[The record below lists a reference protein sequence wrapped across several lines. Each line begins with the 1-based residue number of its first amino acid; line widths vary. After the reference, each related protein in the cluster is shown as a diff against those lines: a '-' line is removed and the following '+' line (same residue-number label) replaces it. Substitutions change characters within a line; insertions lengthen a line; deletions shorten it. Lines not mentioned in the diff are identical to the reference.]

1 MAKSVCDGLS
11 LPTIGGIDL
20 RVRRQCVS
28 VRFLVCLLLRR
39 ESKCLAVTLCSAYM
53 ELLILVGR

>member
-11 LPTIGGIDL
+11 LPTIGGID
-20 RVRRQCVS
+20 RHVRQQFAS

-39 ESKCLAVTLCSAYM
+39 ESKCLVATQFNVFM
-53 ELLILVGR
+53 ELLILAGR